1 MNKERMEARNK
12 LRNIIFKTEF
22 ESLLE
27 DYVLT
32 DEDKELMRL
41 HYLKSKDFRFI
52 ADALGYSEI
61 AIKKRHAKILTKIS
75 KLI

>member
-1 MNKERMEARNK
+1 MEARNK
-12 LRNIIFKTEF
+12 LRNIILKTEF

-41 HYLKSKDFRFI
+41 HYLKGKDFRFI
-52 ADALGYSEI
+52 ADALGYSETT
-61 AIKKRHAKILTKIS
+61 IKKRHSKILTKVS

>member
-41 HYLKSKDFRFI
+41 HYLKGKDFRFI

>member
-1 MNKERMEARNK
+1 MNKERMEAKNK
-12 LRNIIFKTEF
+12 LRNIILKTEF

-41 HYLKSKDFRFI
+41 HYLKGKDFRFI

-61 AIKKRHAKILTKIS
+61 TIKKRHAKILTKIS

>member
-22 ESLLE
+22 ESLL
-27 DYVLT
+27 DDCVLT

-41 HYLKSKDFRFI
+41 HYLKGKDFRFI
-52 ADALGYSEI
+52 ADALGYSE
-61 AIKKRHAKILTKIS
+61 ATIKKRHAKILSKIS
-75 KLI
+75 KLV

>member
-12 LRNIIFKTEF
+12 LRNIILKTEF

-41 HYLKSKDFRFI
+41 HYLKGKDFRFI
-52 ADALGYSEI
+52 ADALGYSETT
-61 AIKKRHAKILTKIS
+61 IKKRHSKILTKVS

>member
-12 LRNIIFKTEF
+12 LRNIILKTEF

-41 HYLKSKDFRFI
+41 HYLKGKDFRFI

>member
-12 LRNIIFKTEF
+12 LRNIILKTEF

-41 HYLKSKDFRFI
+41 HYLKGKDFRFI
-52 ADALGYSEI
+52 ADALGYSET
-61 AIKKRHAKILTKIS
+61 AIKKRHSKILTKVS